1 MRERWDII
9 AVVYF
14 DYHLFQSMGQAVF
27 TFTPVPAIVLA
38 DQRMKLIITAA
49 PMQISVDTEEATA
62 IMIIIVLET
71 LSVEKTT
78 VLSNLLA
85 GMISIAAQ
93 VI

>member
-1 MRERWDII
+1 MRYII

-14 DYHLFQSMGQAVF
+14 DYHLFQSMGQAVS

-38 DQRMKLIITAA
+38 DQRMQLIITAA
-49 PMQISVDTEEATA
+49 PMQISVDTEEATV
-62 IMIIIVLET
+62 ILILNVLET

-85 GMISIAAQ
+85 GMILIAAQ

>member
-1 MRERWDII
+1 MD
-9 AVVYF
+9 
-14 DYHLFQSMGQAVF
+14 QAVF
-27 TFTPVPAIVLA
+27 TFTPALAIVLA
-38 DQRMKLIITAA
+38 DQRMKLTITAA

>member
-1 MRERWDII
+1 
-9 AVVYF
+9 
-14 DYHLFQSMGQAVF
+14 MGQAVS

>member
-1 MRERWDII
+1 
-9 AVVYF
+9 
-14 DYHLFQSMGQAVF
+14 MGQAVF

-38 DQRMKLIITAA
+38 DQRMKLTITAA
-49 PMQISVDTEEATA
+49 PMQISVDTEEETA

>member
-14 DYHLFQSMGQAVF
+14 DYHLFQSMGQAVS

-71 LSVEKTT
+71 SSVERTT

>member
-1 MRERWDII
+1 
-9 AVVYF
+9 
-14 DYHLFQSMGQAVF
+14 MGQAVS

-38 DQRMKLIITAA
+38 TQRMKLIITAA

-78 VLSNLLA
+78 VQSNLLA

>member
-1 MRERWDII
+1 
-9 AVVYF
+9 
-14 DYHLFQSMGQAVF
+14 MGQAVS

-71 LSVEKTT
+71 SSVERTT

>member
-1 MRERWDII
+1 
-9 AVVYF
+9 
-14 DYHLFQSMGQAVF
+14 MGQAVF

-38 DQRMKLIITAA
+38 DQRMQLIITAA

-71 LSVEKTT
+71 SSVERIT
-78 VLSNLLA
+78 VQSNLLA
-85 GMISIAAQ
+85 GMILIAAQ

>member
-1 MRERWDII
+1 M
-9 AVVYF
+9 
-14 DYHLFQSMGQAVF
+14 F

-71 LSVEKTT
+71 SSVERTT

>member
-1 MRERWDII
+1 
-9 AVVYF
+9 
-14 DYHLFQSMGQAVF
+14 MGQAVS

-38 DQRMKLIITAA
+38 DQRMQLIITAA

-71 LSVEKTT
+71 SSVEKTT

>member
-1 MRERWDII
+1 M
-9 AVVYF
+9 
-14 DYHLFQSMGQAVF
+14 F

-38 DQRMKLIITAA
+38 DQRMQLIITAA

-71 LSVEKTT
+71 SSVERIT
-78 VLSNLLA
+78 VQSNLLA
-85 GMISIAAQ
+85 GMILIAAQ

>member
-1 MRERWDII
+1 M
-9 AVVYF
+9 
-14 DYHLFQSMGQAVF
+14 S
-27 TFTPVPAIVLA
+27 TFTPVPAFVLA
-38 DQRMKLIITAA
+38 DQRMQLIITAA

-71 LSVEKTT
+71 SSVERTT